1 MTTYTTEEYV
11 FAALAVVGFVSTAS
25 YMLTFTSIDEDAY
38 DLVEEEWKKL
48 TGK

>member
-11 FAALAVVGFVSTAS
+11 FAALAVVGFVSVAGFAFS
-25 YMLTFTSIDEDAY
+25 LTSMDEDAY

-48 TGK
+48 TGR